1 MPETSIS
8 IRRAQKAFLD
18 TADELQELD
27 GRLAAVAESIVPLAG
42 QRLPSDLRGGARV
55 VRDDLLRDAIETLRA
70 LAAASEEDLARRR
83 LEIDAATEKIAA
95 FG

>member
-18 TADELQELD
+18 TADELQEVD
-27 GRLAAVAESIVPLAG
+27 SRLAALALSIVPQAG
-42 QRLPSDLRGGARV
+42 KRLPHDLRGGARI

-70 LAAASEEDLARRR
+70 LGGASEEDLVRRR